1 MNSYNDQ
8 NSIFQQPPVVKNA
21 AYYRQR
27 ARAAL
32 KNCYWYALLAA
43 LLAGFLGA
51 HTGGEGNISIDTSSF
66 DLNIEVTENSVRN
79 FVSAFA
85 KTWSEGG
92 ITAVI
97 QAHPWIAMIAVGF
110 VSALVFGFLFSLL
123 VGAPVTLGYERYKL
137 DVIDGGGRD
146 IKVLFRYFK
155 QSYKK
160 SIALRVV
167 HSLINFA
174 ASIPMLIVVGIFGIS
189 TLQALAGAGSK
200 QMVLVTA
207 LLCVVFAWVTAF
219 LQIWLHYRYR
229 FCYMIMAE
237 YPEIGVIDAL
247 RNSAQL
253 MKGNKWK
260 LFCLDISFIGWI
272 LLSIFTCGIGAIF
285 LTPYTDTAS
294 AAFYDEIA
302 NRQAAK
308 NAVFPSLNPDDY
320 APDGEA

>member
-1 MNSYNDQ
+1 
-8 NSIFQQPPVVKNA
+8 
-21 AYYRQR
+21 
-27 ARAAL
+27 
-32 KNCYWYALLAA
+32 
-43 LLAGFLGA
+43 
-51 HTGGEGNISIDTSSF
+51 
-66 DLNIEVTENSVRN
+66 
-79 FVSAFA
+79 
-85 KTWSEGG
+85 
-92 ITAVI
+92 
-97 QAHPWIAMIAVGF
+97 MIAVGF